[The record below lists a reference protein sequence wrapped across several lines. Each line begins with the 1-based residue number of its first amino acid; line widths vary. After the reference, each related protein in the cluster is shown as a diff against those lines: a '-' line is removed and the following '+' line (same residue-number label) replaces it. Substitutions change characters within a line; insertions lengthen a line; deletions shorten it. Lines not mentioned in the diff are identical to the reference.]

1 VGGWAFGDAG
11 GGGRRHRGRPTAA
24 AARQELRQRGRGR
37 GRGGL
42 VELPV
47 PVVAAELPVRTS
59 ARGAFSTISFLSRK
73 SKATGDLVPKRLT
86 NDRVDMLHVVYVFSN
101 TPREATDTYTIAA
114 PPGLRHLV
122 VGDCNGLGSDLKL
135 PLLSDKLDGRQD
147 SSNNLLPVADPFG
160 SVLSDG
166 RFSDRVQQAP
176 TTPGCN
182 LTQTVF
188 NGTVLPLQYTVTEMT
203 LS

>member
-1 VGGWAFGDAG
+1 MGGWAFGDAG

-86 NDRVDMLHVVYVFSN
+86 NDRVDMLHVVYVFQ
-101 TPREATDTYTIAA
+101 TP
-114 PPGLRHLV
+114 
-122 VGDCNGLGSDLKL
+122 LGKRLTPIPL
-135 PLLSDKLDGRQD
+135 PRPRASVT
-147 SSNNLLPVADPFG
+147 SS
-160 SVLSDG
+160 SVT
-166 RFSDRVQQAP
+166 AMAWA
-176 TTPGCN
+176 
-182 LTQTVF
+182 LTSSCLFCRT
-188 NGTVLPLQYTVTEMT
+188 
-203 LS
+203 S